1 MNNLLHFKHKST
13 IVKNCLFLI
22 YDYTLTYSDSSN
34 DIIELL
40 VNLMSKQS
48 KIADIQ
54 LNAIKCLYNLTKDE
68 LEEKI
73 SQQLLGN
80 AVEVTLTSSY

>member
-1 MNNLLHFKHKST
+1 
-13 IVKNCLFLI
+13 
-22 YDYTLTYSDSSN
+22 
-34 DIIELL
+34 
-40 VNLMSKQS
+40 MSKQS